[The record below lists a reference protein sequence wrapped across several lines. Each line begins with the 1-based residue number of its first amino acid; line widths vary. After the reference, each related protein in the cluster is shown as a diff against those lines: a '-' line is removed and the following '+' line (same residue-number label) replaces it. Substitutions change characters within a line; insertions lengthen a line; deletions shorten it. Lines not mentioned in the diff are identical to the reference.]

1 MALKK
6 YTAKID
12 LGKVD
17 GYNNGRKSCAAEVR
31 VDYRLE
37 VKTGNGEARLYWEFS
52 ASGDI
57 WNNLHTDIICGGQC
71 LDHMNGYAS
80 IRDNATFREV
90 YALWKRWHLNGM
102 KAGSPAQRE
111 ALNDFVYDRNRL
123 SYHWYDKGDI
133 NENTDGYGLHYTY
146 SESEAKAAD
155 TAGHFMRG
163 ERGDWHDQAS
173 LFLIAKGLYTDK
185 GYIYEGKPY
194 KYGSAWLVEE
204 LPEDVKERIR
214 SLVGITKEEEKRAEV
229 EARKE
234 LEKEGAAA

>member
-57 WNNLHTDIICGGQC
+57 WNTLHTDIICGGQC

-90 YALWKRWHLNGM
+90 YALWKRWHLNGL
-102 KAGSPAQRE
+102 KAGSPAQRK
-111 ALNDFVYDRNRL
+111 ALEDFVCDRERIT
-123 SYHWYDKGDI
+123 YHWYDKSDI
-133 NENTDGYGLHYTY
+133 TENTDRYGRHITY
-146 SESEAKAAD
+146 SEAEAKAAD
-155 TAGHFMRG
+155 AAGHFV
-163 ERGDWHDQAS
+163 RGDKGDWNDQAS

-194 KYGSAWLVEE
+194 KYGEAWLVEE
-204 LPEDVKERIR
+204 LPEEVKARIR
-214 SLVGITKEEEKRAEV
+214 ALVGITKEEEERAES
-229 EARKE
+229 EARKG
-234 LEKEGAAA
+234 LETEGAAA

>member
-37 VKTGNGEARLYWEFS
+37 VKTGNNETRLYWEFS
-52 ASGDI
+52 AMGDI
-57 WNNLHTDIICGGQC
+57 WKNLHTDIICGGQC
-71 LDHMNGYAS
+71 LDHMSGYAS
-80 IRDNATFREV
+80 IRNNATFREV

-102 KAGSPAQRE
+102 KAGSPAQEE
-111 ALNDFVYDRNRL
+111 ALKEYRANLQRVGGRYD
-123 SYHWYDKGDI
+123 
-133 NENTDGYGLHYTY
+133 YT
-146 SESEAKAAD
+146 AAC
-155 TAGHFMRG
+155 
-163 ERGDWHDQAS
+163 E
-173 LFLIAKGLYTDK
+173 FLQSKGLLEDK
-185 GYIYEGKPY
+185 GYMYNGKPY
-194 KYGSAWLVEE
+194 KYGTAWLVEE

-214 SLVGITKEEEKRAEV
+214 SLVGITKEEEERAEV

-234 LEKEGAAA
+234 LEEEGAAA